1 MAPENKDPRLEIYSA
16 ISALMMPPEA
26 IEGAENE
33 EFLADRD
40 VWAKHAVEHLY
51 AALKLLQ

>member
-1 MAPENKDPRLEIYSA
+1 MAPENKDPRREIRSA
-16 ISALMMPPEA
+16 ISALMMAPEA
-26 IEGAENE
+26 IKGAENE

-40 VWAKHAVEHLY
+40 VWAKHAVEHLN

>member
-1 MAPENKDPRLEIYSA
+1 MAPENKDPRLEIHSA
-16 ISALMMPPEA
+16 ISALMMAPEA

-40 VWAKHAVEHLY
+40 VWAKHAVEHMH